1 MYEQFINCKL
11 LLLFQ
16 QDDKEKKDEKKSVEN
31 GVVQNGIGDEINAVQ
46 HQHQHPMQPQL
57 QLQHPQ
63 LSHHPQLHQQP
74 HQMQPG
80 HHPQDDKSQPVQ
92 VGPEDLQAQMMAAAA
107 VHQNLNGHSG
117 LQQQQQQHHSMGGSI
132 PLDGFDMSLDPS
144 SQAAAGGHPV
154 GFDGGPYGGV
164 NPHLVHPQ
172 PPPNVMPPY
181 DQQQVSIKLYVLS
194 SYFTL
199 GASKWGTIEILTFI
213 AIQNISIFF
222 KF

>member
-1 MYEQFINCKL
+1 M
-11 LLLFQ
+11 
-16 QDDKEKKDEKKSVEN
+16 EN
-31 GVVQNGIGDEINAVQ
+31 GVVQNGIGDEVAAVQ

-92 VGPEDLQAQMMAAAA
+92 VGPEELQAQMMAAAA

-117 LQQQQQQHHSMGGSI
+117 LQHQHQQQQQQQHHSMGGG
-132 PLDGFDMSLDPS
+132 PLDGFEMPLDPS
-144 SQAAAGGHPV
+144 SQGQGGGPPV
-154 GFDGGPYGGV
+154 GFDTSQYGGV
-164 NPHLVHPQ
+164 NHHLLHPQ

-181 DQQQVSIKLYVLS
+181 DQQQVSRVH
-194 SYFTL
+194 
-199 GASKWGTIEILTFI
+199 
-213 AIQNISIFF
+213 
-222 KF
+222 